1 MMINYQKHDKYTKK
15 LFEKKKLIKSIQNTV
30 INTLRNNYLSG
41 TLNFGI
47 QQLQENIENIIQ
59 PL

>member
-47 QQLQENIENIIQ
+47 QQLQENIGNIIQ